1 MTGQKPLI
9 LVIEDD
15 RPIRTFLRMCL
26 SLQDYR
32 VVEAENATTGVSM
45 ASSYVPDLVIL
56 DLGLPDRDGIEV
68 LDAVRRWSRVPVI
81 ILSARDQE
89 RDKVAALDA
98 GADDYLTKP
107 FGVDELLARVRV
119 SLRHASVQS
128 TDVETLLYRHGALT
142 IDLEKR
148 RVTLGN
154 DDVHLT
160 PIEYRLL
167 AVLARNAGRVVTHN
181 QLLRDVWGPESEQQ
195 NDYLRVFMASLRRK
209 VEEEP
214 SRPHYLVTE
223 VGVGYRLIESDDM
236 Y

>member
-1 MTGQKPLI
+1 MTAQRPLI
-9 LVIEDD
+9 LVVEDD
-15 RPIRTFLRMCL
+15 RPIRTLLRMCL
-26 SLQDYR
+26 SVQEYR
-32 VVEAENATTGVSM
+32 IVEAENATSAVSM
-45 ASSYVPDLVIL
+45 AGSYVPDLVIL
-56 DLGLPDRDGIEV
+56 DLGLPDRDGIQV
-68 LDAVRRWSRVPVI
+68 LEAIRRWSRVPVI

-128 TDVETLLYRHGALT
+128 ANINTLAYRHGALA

-148 RVTLGN
+148 RVALGG
-154 DDVHLT
+154 DEVHLT

-167 AVLARNAGRVVTHN
+167 AVLARNAGRVVTHH

-195 NDYLRVFMASLRRK
+195 NDYLRVFMAGLRRK
-209 VEEEP
+209 IEEEP

-223 VGVGYRLIESDDM
+223 VGVGYRLIESDE
-236 Y
+236 

>member
-128 TDVETLLYRHGALT
+128 SDVETLRYRHGALT

-148 RVTLGN
+148 KVTLGN